1 MTEREFSWDQ
11 CLQYAAISD
20 IGMRRSNN
28 QDAHVEVLAEDM
40 QAWHDRGHIF
50 VVADGMG
57 AHAAG
62 ELASKMAAD
71 SIPHLYHKQG
81 DVSRPEAIQAAVRE
95 ANTLINARGE
105 ANAEFRN
112 MGTTCSTLLLLPQ
125 GALVAHVGDSRVYRL
140 RGRRLQQLTF
150 DHSLVWEMRAAG
162 QLPPDEEQSYGIPKN
177 VITRSLGPH
186 PSVQVDLEG
195 PFRVEVGDVF
205 LLCSDGLT
213 GQVRDEELGAVLSD
227 LEPNEAAQ
235 MLVDLANLRGGPD
248 NITVIIPRIVGS
260 EMTTRAA
267 RAEPLTVG
275 GERPVTRSVHPVV
288 WVVMGVLMLASVV
301 MALADHGL
309 AALISLVG
317 GVMAL
322 TIGILQKFGAR
333 GQPGV
338 TLARGRRLGSGPHRE
353 VSLDEAD
360 HQLGRLSDELQE
372 WRRAAT
378 ERGWSVDWAEFDR
391 YLSESSD
398 LIGRNELAA
407 ARRRMGQAIRL
418 LAQHQRSQA
427 KP

>member
-1 MTEREFSWDQ
+1 MPEREFSWDE

-20 IGMRRSNN
+20 IGMRRTNN
-28 QDAHVEVLAEDM
+28 QDAHTEVLAEDM
-40 QAWHDRGHIF
+40 ESWHDHGHIF

-62 ELASKMAAD
+62 ELASKIAAD
-71 SIPHLYHKQG
+71 SVPHLYHKQG
-81 DVSRPEAIQAAVRE
+81 DLSRPEAIQAAVRE
-95 ANTLINARGE
+95 ANALINARGE

-162 QLPPDEEQSYGIPKN
+162 QLPPDDDQSFGIPKN

-213 GQVRDEELGAVLSD
+213 GQVRDDELGSVLSG
-227 LEPNEAAQ
+227 LEPSDAAQ

-248 NITVIIPRIVGS
+248 NITVIILRVVGS

-275 GERPVTRSVHPVV
+275 AERPVERSVHPAI
-288 WVVMGVLMLASVV
+288 WVVMGVLLLASLV
-301 MALADHGL
+301 MALAGHML
-309 AALISLVG
+309 TALISLVG
-317 GVMAL
+317 GVVAL
-322 TIGILQKFGAR
+322 AIGILQKFGAS

-353 VSLDEAD
+353 VNLDD
-360 HQLGRLSDELQE
+360 SDQWLDRLSGELQE
-372 WRRAAT
+372 WRQAAT
-378 ERGWSVDWAEFDR
+378 ERGWSVDWSEYDR
-391 YLSESSD
+391 FLSEASD
-398 LIGRNELAA
+398 LMGRNEPAA
-407 ARRRMGQAIRL
+407 ALRRMGQSARL
-418 LAQHQRSQA
+418 LARQLR
-427 KP
+427 P